1 MLTAQR
7 RFEPSVIQRLLDKPH
22 RFQFFQAVMM
32 LELWLK
38 QNGVPHEEAVSDFL
52 RFQNTV
58 SLNFPPSEIEAL
70 HVTPKLTS
78 HTVEELL
85 EALQSNRLDNIALTP
100 AFIGFLGSNGTL
112 PSHYSERIGAHQ
124 LYEKDHGPRAFLDVF
139 SNRGV
144 ALFFKA
150 WRKYR
155 LEFKYQIDGKDSFLP
170 LLMALAGL
178 GHRTLRDRMSEDG
191 EGLLDESIGHFAAA
205 IRHRPP
211 SAAYMQRVLCE
222 YFAVPIAIEQFVGH
236 WYDVPVDQQT
246 VLGATNA
253 TLGSVAMVGERVWQR
268 DLRMRLKIGP
278 LRRKNFESFL
288 PGGSAAVGLQKILAM
303 FTSVFLEYEVQLILR
318 ADEVR
323 SVTLNSDREGGKLGW
338 DTFVTSKPEQQD
350 RNDVC
355 YEIHSL

>member
-70 HVTPKLTS
+70 EVSPKLTRQS
-78 HTVEELL
+78 VEELL
-85 EALQSNRLDNIALTP
+85 EALQTNQLDNIALTP

-112 PSHYSERIGAHQ
+112 PSHYSERIAAHQ

-139 SNRGV
+139 SNRSV

-155 LEFKYQIDGKDSFLP
+155 LEFKYQVDGKDSFLP
-170 LLMALAGL
+170 LLMSLAGL
-178 GHRTLRDRMSEDG
+178 GHRTLRGRMSEDG
-191 EGLLDESIGHFAAA
+191 AGLLDESIGHFAAA

-211 SAAYMQRVLCE
+211 SAAYMQRVLRE
-222 YFAVPIAIEQFVGH
+222 YFSVPITIEQFVGH
-236 WYDVPVDQQT
+236 WYNVPVDQQT
-246 VLGATNA
+246 VLGSTNA
-253 TLGSVAMVGERVWQR
+253 LLGSVAMVGERVWQR

-278 LRRKNFESFL
+278 LAKKKFESFL
-288 PGGSAAVGLQKILAM
+288 PGGAAAVGLQKILAM
-303 FTSVFLEYEVQLILR
+303 FTSVFLEYEIQLILR
-318 ADEVR
+318 ADQVQ
-323 SVTLNSDREGGKLGW
+323 SVSLGSDPESGRLGW
-338 DTFVTSKPEQQD
+338 DTFVTSKPEEND
-350 RNDVC
+350 RTDVC